1 VAITAIVI
9 PAIPR
14 ILPVLDESGEDKPLK
29 AVMKRT
35 PDITYAIATKL
46 TNIY

>member
-1 VAITAIVI
+1 MTAI
-9 PAIPR
+9 AIP
-14 ILPVLDESGEDKPLK
+14 IIPSKLPVLDVSGEDSPLK
-29 AVMKRT
+29 AIINKT

>member
-1 VAITAIVI
+1 M
-9 PAIPR
+9 PAMPS
-14 ILPVLDESGEDKPLK
+14 ILPVLEVSGDDRPLN
-29 AVMKRT
+29 AVINKT